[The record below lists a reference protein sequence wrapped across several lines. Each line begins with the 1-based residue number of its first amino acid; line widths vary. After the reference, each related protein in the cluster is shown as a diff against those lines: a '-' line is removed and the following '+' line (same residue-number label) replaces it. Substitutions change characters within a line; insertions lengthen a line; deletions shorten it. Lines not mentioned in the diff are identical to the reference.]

1 MNKYAKKSPKEMI
14 SWRSSHTER
23 LNKIIESQCLL
34 HGKDIV
40 KATLL
45 DHILELGMS
54 QFEANEKAVAK
65 VKQEAKPKARRFNF
79 KQELINLGANADDA
93 QLYMDVRKQ
102 KKAVNSEQAF
112 KMFVDGLGHFTV
124 AQAVSICAGEQWKGF
139 KVSWAN
145 NLNPEQ
151 KKRYSFME
159 MARGDH
165 LESIPQPKQLTND
178 IDYAAQFDAL
188 RIEDNGAK

>member
-1 MNKYAKKSPKEMI
+1 MSKYAKKAPKEMI
-14 SWRSSHTER
+14 SWRSSHAER
-23 LNKIIESQCLL
+23 VNKIIESQSLL
-34 HGKDIV
+34 VPGLV
-40 KATLL
+40 KAALL
-45 DHILELGMS
+45 DHVLELGMNA
-54 QFEANEKAVAK
+54 FEGNEKVVAK
-65 VKQEAKPKARRFNF
+65 VKQESRPKAKRFNF
-79 KQELINLGANADDA
+79 KQELINLGANPDDA

-139 KVSWAN
+139 KVQWAN

-159 MARGDH
+159 MSRGDH
-165 LESIPQPKQLTND
+165 LESIPQAKQLNND

-188 RIEDNGAK
+188 RLENDK

>member
-1 MNKYAKKSPKEMI
+1 M
-14 SWRSSHTER
+14 
-23 LNKIIESQCLL
+23 

>member
-1 MNKYAKKSPKEMI
+1 MSNIYDSKKAKQMVNG
-14 SWRSSHTER
+14 WRSSHADR
-23 LNKIIESQCLL
+23 LAEIMAQEEQQ
-34 HGKDIV
+34 HGSAFT
-40 KATLL
+40 KAVLM
-45 DHILELGMS
+45 DHIIELGMNA
-54 QFEANEKAVAK
+54 FEGNEKVVAK
-65 VKQEAKPKARRFNF
+65 VKQEAKPKAKRFNF
-79 KQELINLGANADDA
+79 KQELINLGANPDDA

-139 KVSWAN
+139 KVQWAN

-159 MARGDH
+159 MSRGDH
-165 LESIPQPKQLTND
+165 LESIPQAKQLNND

-188 RIEDNGAK
+188 RIENDK